1 MKRIQIIVPCY
12 NEQEC
17 INLFYDKVCE
27 ETAVITDCEISFL
40 FVDDGSKDNTL
51 KLLKELAEKHGNKK
65 VKYIS
70 FSRNFGKESA
80 IYAGLARADADYI
93 VLMDADLQHPPYL
106 IKDMYKKI
114 TQEGYDCCGARRV
127 SRKGEPK
134 IRSFFSHKFYAIM
147 KKIAG
152 LDMVP
157 GGSDYRMMTIQMAK
171 AAISMEEKE
180 RFTKGIL
187 SWIGFSTYWLEY
199 ENVERVAGTTK
210 WSFFGLAKYAINGI
224 LSFATTPLRF
234 AIWLGIVIDVGAVI
248 YAISVFIAALRPDSV
263 RTGYAT
269 MVVLLTFFSG
279 IIILLLG
286 VIGEYLSRIYLE
298 VKGRPIFIE
307 KCSNI
312 NLGDDVNE

>member
-1 MKRIQIIVPCY
+1 MKKIQIIVPCY
-12 NEQEC
+12 NEQDC
-17 INLFYDKVCE
+17 VNLFYDEVCRA
-27 ETAVITDCEISFL
+27 TADMTNCEVSFL
-40 FVDDGSKDNTL
+40 FVDDGSRDNTL
-51 KLLKELAEKHGNKK
+51 KLLKELAEKHGDEK

-80 IYAGLARADADYI
+80 IFAGLAKADADFV

-114 TQEGYDCCGARRV
+114 TEEGYDCCGARRV

-134 IRSFFSHKFYAIM
+134 IRSFFSHKFYAVM

-157 GGSDYRMMTIQMAK
+157 GGSDYRMMTIQVAK
-171 AAISMEEKE
+171 AAISMQEKE

-187 SWIGFSTYWLEY
+187 SWIGFNTYWLEY

-210 WSFFGLAKYAINGI
+210 WSFFGLVKYAVNGI

-234 AIWLGIVIDVGAVI
+234 AIYLGLVIDIGAVI
-248 YAISVFIAALRPDSV
+248 YAISVFIAALNPNSA

-269 MVVLLTFFSG
+269 MVILLAFFSG

-298 VKGRPIFIE
+298 VKNRPIFIE
-307 KCSNI
+307 KDSNI
-312 NLGDDVNE
+312 RQVK